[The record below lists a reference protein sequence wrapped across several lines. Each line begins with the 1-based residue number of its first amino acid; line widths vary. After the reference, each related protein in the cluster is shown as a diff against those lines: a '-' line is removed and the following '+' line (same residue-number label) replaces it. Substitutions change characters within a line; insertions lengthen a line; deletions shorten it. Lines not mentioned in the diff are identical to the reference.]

1 MIKKWCLQD
10 TLTQKQMAQLL
21 ASGINYELEYEKS
34 YEIVSYR
41 YNSQTYITSVV
52 ANIYTTSEQQE
63 TLLLLLFGD
72 SIRLIGVTDESYY
85 QFSRCS

>member
-10 TLTQKQMAQLL
+10 TITQEQMTQLT

-52 ANIYTTSEQQE
+52 ANIYTTSEKQE
-63 TLLLLLFGD
+63 TLLFLLFGN
-72 SIRLIGVTDESYY
+72 SIRLIGIENESYY
-85 QFSRCS
+85 